1 MPFRGVSLSLDVVLH
16 VFAWTLSFFLLS
28 FLVLAL
34 TVPVKAL
41 FIFAA
46 NLVKGGVILLLVN
59 LIMGYFGW
67 RLGINP
73 ISAII
78 AGYLGVPGIGLLM
91 ALKYL
96 LL

>member
-1 MPFRGVSLSLDVVLH
+1 MPFKGVSLSLDVVLH
-16 VFAWTLSFFLLS
+16 VFTWTLAFFLLFS
-28 FLVLAL
+28 LVLAL

-41 FIFAA
+41 IIFAA
-46 NLVKGGVILLLVN
+46 NLFKGGLILLLVN

-73 ISAII
+73 ISAMIT
-78 AGYLGVPGIGLLM
+78 GYLGVPGLGLLI